1 MLQFLV
7 LTSLSAYQPT
17 EPSEVRALQALYS
30 AAGGAAWSVPASKAW
45 LRGDPCGDAPY
56 YCGEKCNGWYGVASC
71 WGPGGH
77 VRKLDLRGAQLK
89 GTLPSQIGLLTE
101 LATLD
106 LSQRAHAGGGGLS
119 GSMPSELGLVRAVSD
134 RVRVRVR
141 VRVRIRIRVGVRAV
155 RVRVRVRVSP
165 SP

>member
-1 MLQFLV
+1 MAI
-7 LTSLSAYQPT
+7 LTLTLTLTLTLAAAPT
-17 EPSEVRALQALYS
+17 LTLTLTQTQALT
-30 AAGGAAWSVPASKAW
+30 KAW

-101 LATLD
+101 LATLED
-106 LSQRAHAGGGGLS
+106 
-119 GSMPSELGLVRAVSD
+119 
-134 RVRVRVR
+134 
-141 VRVRIRIRVGVRAV
+141 
-155 RVRVRVRVSP
+155 
-165 SP
+165 

>member
-1 MLQFLV
+1 MLPFLV
-7 LTSLSAYQPT
+7 LTPLSAYQPT

-101 LATLD
+101 LATLED
-106 LSQRAHAGGGGLS
+106 
-119 GSMPSELGLVRAVSD
+119 
-134 RVRVRVR
+134 
-141 VRVRIRIRVGVRAV
+141 
-155 RVRVRVRVSP
+155 
-165 SP
+165 